1 MKTSATTF
9 SLTGEAKETLALA
22 PDRNKIF
29 SSADMW
35 NIQRRKRSRV
45 QRRFF
50 I

>member
-1 MKTSATTF
+1 MKTSTVTF
-9 SLTGEAKETLALA
+9 NPGSAVKETMAIVFE
-22 PDRNKIF
+22 RNKIF